1 MTDSEKALALL
12 KAKYGEFD
20 NIKLMLGNGSD
31 MTVESVGTEF
41 LGIAQAISDDRI
53 GASSSFDESLLDD
66 ARIVIA

>member
-31 MTVESVGTEF
+31 MTVESVGAEF
-41 LGIAQAISDDRI
+41 LGIAQAIADGCI
-53 GASSSFDESLLDD
+53 GNESAFDESLLND
-66 ARIVIA
+66 ARITFA